1 MQNNIIK
8 YELLDN
14 SVDQYITINP
24 TKQQVFSIPTEE
36 SQMFSSKSYSNIGY
50 IPTGYKNDPSTQTEN
65 RDTYITN
72 IINENSSSS
81 LSANIIINAYFGTS
95 SVFKLSGIS
104 DLNGNVNLNGNAGF
118 VNNNQALMLNG
129 TRTSTTLNLTG
140 HQSNAETIILDCTI
154 TDTIISGNVT
164 FSGGANFTVT
174 GILTP
179 LIDKNNA
186 TFDRNFSAS
195 FMPTNYIGL
204 SVYNIPTII
213 DENYSNIKLLNNGVL
228 SPFYNSIGNLT
239 NLMNGLQFVKIPA
252 TEFATILYDPV
263 QIAANGG
270 NVILWDYRKYHMII
284 SPKYVETNILNIDF
298 KKHYPFEKLSSN
310 LTIGVEDLPTYKRRN
325 IYYCSNNDFKN
336 TVWNFEGQPNQSG
349 RLLGSV
355 VEIWNSDGTILKQQ
369 KIMNENDFGFS
380 TGSIMNFVLSP
391 DNMGYDPIYKDII
404 IGDLIRVYP
413 IETAFNQIIIEID
426 FIDKYLTTKSA
437 IQYMTNDVAR
447 DMSNAIYEIYDDN
460 GLTIN
465 KSTGNIDGNV
475 IQKYQIIQYGNTEI
489 RQRIK

>member
-1 MQNNIIK
+1 MKI
-8 YELLDN
+8 
-14 SVDQYITINP
+14 
-24 TKQQVFSIPTEE
+24 
-36 SQMFSSKSYSNIGY
+36 
-50 IPTGYKNDPSTQTEN
+50 TQTEN

-369 KIMNENDFGFS
+369 KI
-380 TGSIMNFVLSP
+380 I
-391 DNMGYDPIYKDII
+391 
-404 IGDLIRVYP
+404 
-413 IETAFNQIIIEID
+413 
-426 FIDKYLTTKSA
+426 
-437 IQYMTNDVAR
+437 
-447 DMSNAIYEIYDDN
+447 
-460 GLTIN
+460 
-465 KSTGNIDGNV
+465 
-475 IQKYQIIQYGNTEI
+475 
-489 RQRIK
+489 